1 MALKPCRECGKE
13 VSTKAKTCPQCGI
26 SHPTSQLD
34 RGTKQA
40 LGCLALIIVV
50 VVIGQIGSQ
59 SSAPPATNNA
69 QTATPSAARGSST
82 RKRSGNPTVPKQ
94 SSAARAA
101 PPGAHRINGDHW
113 FGCMD
118 RDEFG
123 RLVNYAVQNDQEAF
137 SQALTRAVYNGT
149 CTLFQNGETVY
160 LTDTGIF
167 SGVVKVR
174 KRGETTEYWTNME
187 AIQ

>member
-1 MALKPCRECGKE
+1 
-13 VSTKAKTCPQCGI
+13 
-26 SHPTSQLD
+26 
-34 RGTKQA
+34 
-40 LGCLALIIVV
+40 
-50 VVIGQIGSQ
+50 
-59 SSAPPATNNA
+59 
-69 QTATPSAARGSST
+69 
-82 RKRSGNPTVPKQ
+82 
-94 SSAARAA
+94 
-101 PPGAHRINGDHW
+101 
-113 FGCMD
+113 MD

-123 RLVNYAVQNDQEAF
+123 RLVNYAVQNDQEAL

-167 SGVVKVR
+167 SGVAKVR

>member
-13 VSTKAKTCPQCGI
+13 VSTKAKTCPQCGVP
-26 SHPTSQLD
+26 HPTSQLD
-34 RGTKQA
+34 PGTKQA

-50 VVIGQIGSQ
+50 VVIVKIGSET
-59 SSAPPATNNA
+59 SAPPATNNA

-94 SSAARAA
+94 PSATRAA

-123 RLVNYAVQNDQEAF
+123 RLVNYAAQNDQRLSARRLRGRSTMAPVLSF
-137 SQALTRAVYNGT
+137 R
-149 CTLFQNGETVY
+149 TVKPS
-160 LTDTGIF
+160 T
-167 SGVVKVR
+167 
-174 KRGETTEYWTNME
+174 
-187 AIQ
+187 